1 MLNKLSIA
9 LTSGLLFCS
18 ASADATPG
26 QRAPW
31 VGNNLEGLP
40 CQGRAQGYGPY
51 DYTSP
56 DGKNHLNIVE
66 IYHFTSKVEALKSGE
81 SGYIHGDLDYTLR
94 AFPNHHRALN
104 AMMRYQEQEQK
115 KPPTDIPRIECYL
128 QRATHFAPH
137 DPVPFMI
144 YGIYLHKHGRL
155 QQALDQYRQ
164 AEKIQPNHPE
174 LLYNLGLLF
183 IDLKKPE
190 QAREYARKAY
200 SAGHPL
206 AGLKNK
212 LKQLGYPI

>member
-1 MLNKLSIA
+1 
-9 LTSGLLFCS
+9 LTGGLLFYS
-18 ASADATPG
+18 ASADATSG

-31 VGNNLEGLP
+31 IGNDLNGRQ
-40 CQGRAQGYGPY
+40 CQGKGQGFGPF
-51 DYTSP
+51 DYTSTE
-56 DGKNHLNIVE
+56 GRKNLNIVE
-66 IYHFTSKVEALKSGE
+66 IHHFTNKVEALKSGE
-81 SGYIHGDLDYTLR
+81 SSYIDGDLDYTLR

-104 AMMRYQEQEQK
+104 AMMRYQEYQEQAQK
-115 KPPTDIPRIECYL
+115 KLQSDIPQMECYL

-137 DPVPFMI
+137 DPIPFML
-144 YGIYLHKHGRL
+144 YGIYLHKHGHL
-155 QQALDQYRQ
+155 QQALNQYRQ

-174 LLYNLGLLF
+174 LLYNLGLLL

-206 AGLKNK
+206 IGLKNK